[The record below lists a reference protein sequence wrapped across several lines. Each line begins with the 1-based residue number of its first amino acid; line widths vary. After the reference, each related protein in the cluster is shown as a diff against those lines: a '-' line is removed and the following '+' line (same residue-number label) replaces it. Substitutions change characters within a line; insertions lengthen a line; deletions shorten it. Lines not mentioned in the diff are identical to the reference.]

1 MKHESVWARSFTR
14 KEQKTIIKRLI
25 PYAMEFK
32 GQFITAIVFAL
43 ILSLIN
49 IALPRSLQY
58 YLDHYLTNS
67 NTTMNMIWAFAG
79 LYFLG
84 TIISSYN
91 SLPLEWVLNERLKEF
106 ALNFLKSF
114 IR

>member
-49 IALPRSLQY
+49 IALPRSLQ
-58 YLDHYLTNS
+58 
-67 NTTMNMIWAFAG
+67 
-79 LYFLG
+79 
-84 TIISSYN
+84 
-91 SLPLEWVLNERLKEF
+91 
-106 ALNFLKSF
+106 
-114 IR
+114 